1 MFQELVLCSNEG
13 RAATREDGDDGLAA
27 LQERLEE
34 APAAIKATT
43 TALRIK
49 SKFTVRTRSGRWRR
63 WQQNAETQPSLHADV
78 LGCLTIHRKA
88 DQYSAGI
95 PSMPNWVAVVC

>member
-1 MFQELVLCSNEG
+1 MLLEKIEGKDLSERLGKHRFQELVLCSNEG

-49 SKFTVRTRSGRWRR
+49 SKYTV
-63 WQQNAETQPSLHADV
+63 
-78 LGCLTIHRKA
+78 
-88 DQYSAGI
+88 
-95 PSMPNWVAVVC
+95 PNEIREMAAVAAKCRDPTKSSR